1 MIYIC
6 VSKFWNMIEQLSF
19 EDLKNKF
26 NTNKNFKLGTYIVG
40 GVIALVVL
48 YFAYRQFIW
57 GPANEK
63 SNDGWWVA
71 LNYITKDSTDQAI
84 SVLIPFVKN
93 NDGKTGGEIGQ
104 YLLATQYMK
113 KGKYTAALD
122 QLKSVDLED
131 TYISTLSIGLQGDCY
146 NQMKKYNDAL
156 ELYLEAAD
164 REDNE
169 FTSPIFLFK
178 AGLVC
183 EELNKKS
190 DAAAYYQ
197 RIKDDYPNYAS
208 TKTIDRYIARCA
220 TK

>member
-1 MIYIC
+1 
-6 VSKFWNMIEQLSF
+6 MIEQFSF

-26 NTNKNFKLGTYIVG
+26 NDNKNFKIGTYVVAG
-40 GVIALVVL
+40 MIALTVV

-84 SVLIPFVKN
+84 GILVPFVKN
-93 NDGKTGGEIGQ
+93 NDGKTGGEIAQ

-113 KGKYTAALD
+113 KGKYSAALKE
-122 QLKSVDLED
+122 LKDVDLQD
-131 TYISTLSIGLQGDCY
+131 TYIATMSIGLQGDCY
-146 NQMKKYNDAL
+146 SQMKKYADAL
-156 ELYLEAAD
+156 DLYIQAAD

-169 FTSPIFLFK
+169 FTTPYYLFK
-178 AGLVC
+178 AGRVC
-183 EELNKKS
+183 EELKKKS
-190 DAAAYYQ
+190 DALTHYQ
-197 RIKDDYPNYAS
+197 RIKDDFPNYAS